1 MLISSNTIYGLIL
14 NGFKKLYTRI
24 CRYYFFDP

>member
-14 NGFKKLYTRI
+14 NVLKGLYTRI
-24 CRYYFFDP
+24 GRYYFF